1 MAQLCR
7 GSWVSAARPP
17 VLVWTGRQRRGRR
30 RGEARQHRTQT
41 PDHESLCETGLPG
54 PAWPLREGRAP
65 DATVPASS
73 SAGPT
78 WDGPRQHHPR
88 AVDNGRWRWERLTLM
103 PKGLQPARPSAGSV
117 LGLPSGGGG
126 ATAGPTGQV
135 WAEAC
140 RGLGAPGGRAG
151 LRRLPAPASLPSV
164 FGHISFRSDWELVK
178 VDFRPWF
185 SRRCDEGDYGSW
197 DLTDLQV
204 GPAPRGAPSPP
215 TDPVPPGCR
224 PPPPQCGCS
233 CWACWPFWAAW
244 ARVCGYTQGH
254 RGTGPTQPGASC
266 ARGPGFVGWREGN
279 RALGNTNGLGQAPC
293 HNLRHTK
300 LPTAK

>member
-1 MAQLCR
+1 
-7 GSWVSAARPP
+7 
-17 VLVWTGRQRRGRR
+17 
-30 RGEARQHRTQT
+30 
-41 PDHESLCETGLPG
+41 
-54 PAWPLREGRAP
+54 
-65 DATVPASS
+65 
-73 SAGPT
+73 
-78 WDGPRQHHPR
+78 
-88 AVDNGRWRWERLTLM
+88 M

-215 TDPVPPGCR
+215 TDPVPPGGR
-224 PPPPQCGCS
+224 PPPM
-233 CWACWPFWAAW
+233 
-244 ARVCGYTQGH
+244 RVLLLGLLALLGSLGQGLRVHPGAQGH
-254 RGTGPTQPGASC
+254 GPDP
-266 ARGPGFVGWREGN
+266 ARSQLCSGSWICGMEG
-279 RALGNTNGLGQAPC
+279 R
-293 HNLRHTK
+293 
-300 LPTAK
+300 